1 MQREPCSG
9 TEGNMK
15 RFPGCSSFFPT
26 FAVAL
31 TLMFLSLRAHGQS
44 NLVQLVSQPGD
55 WIGQGNTYVT
65 TNKANFTFSGSAASI
80 YITAFG
86 YYIFFSAPNGS
97 VLTVGS
103 YTNLTTFPYTPSV
116 NVYGNSRACNKYC
129 GVFNVFEF

>member
-1 MQREPCSG
+1 MKREPCSG

-80 YITAFG
+80 YRSEEHTSELQSLRHLVCRLLLEKKKKKINT
-86 YYIFFSAPNGS
+86 S
-97 VLTVGS
+97 
-103 YTNLTTFPYTPSV
+103 
-116 NVYGNSRACNKYC
+116 
-129 GVFNVFEF
+129 E